1 MGHPQCAL
9 NLAAALRLQLAEVAM
24 TNMAAIGK
32 NEKMEVLYGYLTGAE
47 FKQRVEA
54 IVEAFVEMQA
64 DLQEERRIA
73 ERRWSKREKQLQR
86 VISSTSGMYGDLQG
100 LVGSSLAAIPA
111 LSEAPEPQE
120 QPPERLRLV
129 NPKTRAVGAG
139 SPAAQE
145 LPF

>member
-1 MGHPQCAL
+1 
-9 NLAAALRLQLAEVAM
+9 M
-24 TNMAAIGK
+24 TKMAAIGK

-54 IVEAFVEMQA
+54 IVESFVEMQA

-100 LVGSSLAAIPA
+100 LVGASLAAIPA
-111 LSEAPEPQE
+111 LCEGTEPQE
-120 QPPERLRLV
+120 PPPERLRLV
-129 NPKTRAVGAG
+129 SPKIKAVGTGNAT
-139 SPAAQE
+139 AQE